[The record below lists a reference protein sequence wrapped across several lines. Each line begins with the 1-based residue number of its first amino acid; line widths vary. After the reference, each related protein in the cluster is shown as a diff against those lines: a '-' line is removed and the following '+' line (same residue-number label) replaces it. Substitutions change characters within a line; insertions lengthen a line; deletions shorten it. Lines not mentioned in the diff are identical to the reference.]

1 MFTHYLQIFHEYL
14 LGVRADP
21 KCLKPPKGDN
31 ADKTMIGDR
40 YIGSVVTYVC
50 DTCHHQLSGDVNMTC
65 VDDGDGVAE
74 WDGEEMECISKY
86 KYRKLI

>member
-1 MFTHYLQIFHEYL
+1 
-14 LGVRADP
+14 
-21 KCLKPPKGDN
+21 
-31 ADKTMIGDR
+31 MIGDR